1 MSIRVLW
8 SGPESVVSSS
18 ERFEVRGTA
27 KALAGLGRL
36 MCELTSNT
44 MIKTHGGY
52 GLVYPL
58 DMPGLK
64 LILAPKDCP
73 MTFGEDAKALRL
85 EADVKRFALLG
96 QSLINSYTEHDLP
109 GYSIM
114 IRNVAGG
121 DDAFIAPTSK
131 QLGFTNIA
139 PEAGWEPSGWFGE
152 KP

>member
-8 SGPESVVSSS
+8 SGPESVIRSS
-18 ERFEVRGTA
+18 ERFEIRGTA

-52 GLVYPL
+52 GLVYPIDL
-58 DMPGLK
+58 PGLK
-64 LILAPKDCP
+64 LMLAPKDHA
-73 MTFGEDAKALRL
+73 MTFGEDNKALSI
-85 EADVKRFALLG
+85 EADAKRFAILG

-121 DDAFIAPTSK
+121 DDALIAPTAT

-139 PEAGWEPSGWFGE
+139 PEARWEPSGWFGDQ
-152 KP
+152 P